1 MIRLLTEPGTTRRD
15 VPQSQM
21 AGMIGYLRRA
31 VLGDDPSQERCQVI
45 YLDDRRFYLGDATLG
60 RGGKA
65 SVLLHMREVLSEGL
79 RLGANCMVLA
89 HNHPSGDCRPSH
101 RDIVATQRLTMIG
114 SMVQL
119 ELLDH
124 LIITPASVF
133 SMRAAGLM

>member
-1 MIRLLTEPGTTRRD
+1 MIELLKTSQAKSPG

-21 AGMIGYLRRA
+21 ASMIGYLRRA
-31 VLGDDPSQERCQVI
+31 VLADDASRERCHVI
-45 YLDDRRFYLGDATLG
+45 YLDDRRFYLGDAGLG

-65 SVLLHMREVLSEGL
+65 SVLLHMRDIVGEAL

-89 HNHPSGDCRPSH
+89 HNHPSGDCRPSR
-101 RDIVATQRLTMIG
+101 RDIDATRRLAVIS
-114 SMVQL
+114 SMLQL

-124 LIITPASVF
+124 LIITPSSVY